1 MSHENKS
8 PRKLYE
14 IGDDIF
20 RDWTKPNFGAVPYL
34 EAMRGLSNL
43 GDYYGA
49 DSATSVVAYFLSN
62 ASTWK
67 GATAK
72 RIKKEL
78 NDMLAEYRRRH
89 EPPYR

>member
-8 PRKLYE
+8 PRPICNIADE
-14 IGDDIF
+14 IIS
-20 RDWTKPNFGAVPYL
+20 DWKKPNFGAVPYL
-34 EAMRGLSNL
+34 DAMRSLSTL
-43 GDYYGA
+43 GDYYIH
-49 DSATSVVAYFLSN
+49 DSATSVVSYFLAN
-62 ASTWK
+62 ATTWK